1 MIGKSEMLDKNNIFM
16 YNGIKFQNN
25 REVGEVMLNF
35 KKYSKLIMIFA
46 ALAGVAAIAG
56 CAMNGADSGGQLSE
70 MIDRINEHYGSM
82 EYYDGV
88 FMRTEFDVYS
98 PDTMRILVYWENN
111 TDEELTFGEPWQLYK
126 KQGDEFF
133 PVIRTSGGSYGW
145 NLPGYPVRPGKTRN
159 HIYWIESFADSL
171 AFGTYKIKTDF
182 STGRGETLKNYLLE
196 AEFEVS
202 DDKSKWGASALD
214 FLNGEN
220 YGKYTDMSGVG
231 SSDISP
237 FRVYKNKAT
246 YDTIIT
252 DGIYEY
258 EIGEGSGKR
267 GVVRNDLY
275 EADGKKYLVY
285 SYSRQIDGKH
295 CSHLCVLDI
304 TDNSDV
310 KEIYKSEPFF
320 CDYDAV
326 FVINA
331 KLEEREDGYT
341 YAVVDENGDFVIDNK
356 FRVLYEDYHESDGGG
371 HSSMFAGDIG
381 WLVHENGCFFYV
393 EDMGLDANSKPEHS
407 PEPTVHEIP
416 EQPTQPALP
425 GPESANS
432 RFEFDD
438 IIKNISGGN
447 MTYELIYESRTDAK
461 ISRGND
467 IYYPVN
473 PNRNSDIRISP
484 LDSFMKILENC
495 EYIETDSFDEPIIY
509 TFIFSASDMN
519 GEKNEICVYVTHSCV
534 RFAYN
539 GISDGKE
546 YANTHKTA
554 EYKNICGGYDFYI
567 EGIIPDENGQLA
579 TIW

>member
-1 MIGKSEMLDKNNIFM
+1 LRFYAFQKLRTNLFCPLANAAVIGKSEMLDKNNIFM

-56 CAMNGADSGGQLSE
+56 CAMNGADSG
-70 MIDRINEHYGSM
+70 
-82 EYYDGV
+82 
-88 FMRTEFDVYS
+88 
-98 PDTMRILVYWENN
+98 
-111 TDEELTFGEPWQLYK
+111 
-126 KQGDEFF
+126 
-133 PVIRTSGGSYGW
+133 
-145 NLPGYPVRPGKTRN
+145 
-159 HIYWIESFADSL
+159 
-171 AFGTYKIKTDF
+171 
-182 STGRGETLKNYLLE
+182 
-196 AEFEVS
+196 
-202 DDKSKWGASALD
+202 
-214 FLNGEN
+214 
-220 YGKYTDMSGVG
+220 
-231 SSDISP
+231 
-237 FRVYKNKAT
+237 
-246 YDTIIT
+246 
-252 DGIYEY
+252 
-258 EIGEGSGKR
+258 
-267 GVVRNDLY
+267 
-275 EADGKKYLVY
+275 
-285 SYSRQIDGKH
+285 
-295 CSHLCVLDI
+295 
-304 TDNSDV
+304 
-310 KEIYKSEPFF
+310 
-320 CDYDAV
+320 
-326 FVINA
+326 
-331 KLEEREDGYT
+331 
-341 YAVVDENGDFVIDNK
+341 
-356 FRVLYEDYHESDGGG
+356 
-371 HSSMFAGDIG
+371 
-381 WLVHENGCFFYV
+381 YV
-393 EDMGLDANSKPEHS
+393 EDMGLDADSKPEHS
-407 PEPTVHEIP
+407 SEPLQHDIP
-416 EQPTQPALP
+416 NQSTQPALP